1 MKKYFFGILI
11 IVFISGCYWGR
22 NLEKNQKIKIID
34 DFIPDIDNS
43 ISSVYINNN
52 NADNYQT
59 FCIDELR
66 SNLEINNVTLINNNT
81 SQIDFTVVIDKLL
94 LQEKTKTETVNDES
108 SPYNGQSYELIVCD
122 VDIKFKLYKG
132 DVKDNYLID
141 TYSINVNKEE
151 KITNN
156 RNLGDYMFGTNKDN
170 SEYRQKLLSDD
181 IFKTLSEKAG
191 RRTSAK
197 VTTKISKRIKQ

>member
-1 MKKYFFGILI
+1 MKKSFFGILL
-11 IVFISGCYWGR
+11 IVFISGCYWGK

-34 DFIPDIDNS
+34 NFTPDIDNS
-43 ISSVYINNN
+43 ISSVYINNY
-52 NADNYQT
+52 NADDYQAC
-59 FCIDELR
+59 CIDELR
-66 SNLEINNVTLINNNT
+66 SNLENNNVTLINNNN
-81 SQIDFTVVIDKLL
+81 SQIDFTIVIDKLL

-132 DVKDNYLID
+132 DVKDNCLID

-151 KITNN
+151 KVTNN
-156 RNLGDYMFGTNKDN
+156 RNLGNYMFGTNKDN

-197 VTTKISKRIKQ
+197 VTKKISKRIKQ

>member
-34 DFIPDIDNS
+34 NFTPDIDNS
-43 ISSVYINNN
+43 ISSVYINNY

-108 SPYNGQSYELIVCD
+108 SLYNGQSYDLIVCD

-151 KITNN
+151 KVTNN

-170 SEYRQKLLSDD
+170 AEYRQKLLSDD